1 MIADRIA
8 GVALAAFAVW
18 YGLAAGAYTA
28 GFSDPLGPSAF
39 PRMVAVPMGVLSLYL
54 IVKPDPDPT
63 WPRGAAL
70 LGQAAA
76 VATLVLFAMAIRP
89 LGFPLSAFLAV
100 TALARILGGD
110 WRQSLVTAAG
120 LAVGLY
126 LLFEFALDLSLPLGT
141 LWFGD

>member
-18 YGLAAGAYTA
+18 YGLVAGAYTA

-39 PRMVAVPMGVLSLYL
+39 PRMVAVPMGILSLYL
-54 IVKPDPDPT
+54 IIRPDPDPS

-70 LGQAAA
+70 LGQAAGL
-76 VATLVLFAMAIRP
+76 ATLVLFAMAIRP
-89 LGFPLSAFLAV
+89 VGFPLSAFLAV
-100 TALARILGGD
+100 TVLARILGGG
-110 WRQSLVTAAG
+110 WKQSLITAAA
-120 LAVGLY
+120 LAVGLH